1 MKLDLVARNYKV
13 GDKLKDL
20 IEKKV
25 SKLEKF
31 FDKPVKVKVVC
42 TKNKDRE
49 RMEVSL
55 SSGSTIIRSEVETD
69 NMFANLDICLARI
82 EKQII
87 KYAGKLEAKRQNGF
101 NDFEFYDEEPEV
113 KLPKITKR
121 KEFTLEP
128 MTEEDAL
135 IQMDLVGNDF
145 FVFMNSEIG
154 KVCLLYKRA
163 DGGIGFI
170 ETK

>member
-1 MKLDLVARNYKV
+1 
-13 GDKLKDL
+13 
-20 IEKKV
+20 
-25 SKLEKF
+25 
-31 FDKPVKVKVVC
+31 
-42 TKNKDRE
+42 
-49 RMEVSL
+49 MEVSL
-55 SSGSTIIRSEVETD
+55 SSGATIIRSEVETD
-69 NMFANLDICLARI
+69 NMYANLDICLARI

-101 NDFEFYDEEPEV
+101 SEFEFFEEEPEI
-113 KLPKITKR
+113 KLPQITKR
-121 KEFTLEP
+121 KEFVLEP

-145 FVFMNSEIG
+145 FVFMNSEID